1 MATWFDGVESILEV
15 AWDDSPFTAT
25 GSCTWT
31 EETGYLRGTPQVS
44 CRRGRTTELSDFA
57 PGTMSVTF
65 NNLTRRFDAS
75 NTSSPLAGKLLPMKQ
90 IRWRVVYG
98 GTTAYLFTG
107 LILGFPITYPGMT
120 DSTVTVNCVDR
131 TRLLEQAALPGSA
144 YAAEVLADS
153 PTGYWPMQDED
164 VTVLTDAVGFRDLPI
179 RTSAGVPTRVEA
191 SAPIGQTDA
200 WYTPTVSASNTYS
213 GWSTP
218 LAQTATIPAAIEMWY
233 TAGANAFVRSVALV
247 AVATDDV
254 IVVGPGHGTGRT
266 ILIGYSHGG
275 NQNSGGASVEFTIP
289 NFEVGRSYHVAVTVS
304 ATIISVYVDG
314 VLIGT
319 DTLVAGSRVIT
330 DATRSVYV
338 GMADASAISHVALYA
353 TAPSADRIKAHYL
366 AGELAF
372 GAGYGERTGTR
383 VDRIL
388 DAIGWPAAD
397 VDLSTGETFCG
408 TWLPDSGS
416 ALSALRELEDAEQG
430 LCFISGRGYL
440 VFRDR
445 QWQMTNTRSVN
456 AQVVFDDDG
465 TDVKYAAVSVDG
477 NHIDHI
483 RNQVTVT
490 YPGGS
495 VTVKDQT
502 SITAYG
508 PQSDSVNANPLPVGA
523 SFLARQLANFRL
535 RIRKDPATRVPAIEI
550 KPRADMATS
559 FAVATLEIGDR
570 VQVIRR
576 PNGAPDPISK
586 FCQVQGIEHQMSAD
600 DWTIRLY
607 LAPAPKSYTE
617 APYLIAGGSS
627 SASYVGVASGNL
639 VPY

>member
-1 MATWFDGVESILEV
+1 MATWFDGVTVFVEV
-15 AWDDSPFTAT
+15 AWDDAPFTAVD
-25 GSCTWT
+25 SCTWT
-31 EETGYLRGTPQVS
+31 DETAYVRDNPVLS
-44 CRRGRTTELSDFA
+44 SRRGRNTELTDFA

-75 NTSSPLAGKLLPMKQ
+75 NTAGDLYGKLLPMKQ
-90 IRWRVVYG
+90 IRWRVVYD

-107 LILGFPITYPGMT
+107 LILGFSITYPGNT
-120 DSTVTVNCVDR
+120 DSTVTVQCVDR
-131 TRLLEQAALPGSA
+131 TRLLEQAALPASA

-153 PTGYWPMQDED
+153 PTYYWPMQESDPAFIID
-164 VTVLTDAVGFRDLPI
+164 SGTNGRDLPVRPI
-179 RTSAGVPTRVEA
+179 TGNPTSVALSVPVAQTTGWY
-191 SAPIGQTDA
+191 SPGTFPGTINGWSDPIA
-200 WYTPTVSASNTYS
+200 NTVS
-213 GWSTP
+213 
-218 LAQTATIPAAIEMWY
+218 IPSAIEVW
-233 TAGANAFVRSVALV
+233 AGPGANAVASVVAFAVSSTDAFFVRFGH
-247 AVATDDV
+247 DV
-254 IVVGPGHGTGRT
+254 GTA
-266 ILIGYSHGG
+266 IKVYYSHGG
-275 NQNSGGASVEFTIP
+275 KRDSAGAGVSFNIP
-289 NFEVGRSYHVAVTVS
+289 DPDHAYHAVVTVDS
-304 ATIISVYVDG
+304 ATITVYVNG
-314 VLIGT
+314 VVVGT
-319 DTLVAGSRVIT
+319 DTLAAGSWSLIGG
-330 DATRSVYV
+330 TRSIGIYV
-338 GMADASAISHVALYA
+338 ADQSALSHVAAYG
-353 TAPSADRIKAHYL
+353 TAPSAQRIAVHNQ
-366 AGELAF
+366 AGRYPY
-372 GAGYGERTGTR
+372 GHPYGERTGTR
-383 VDRIL
+383 ADRIL
-388 DAIGWPAAD
+388 DAIAWPSAD
-397 VDLSTGETFCG
+397 TDLSTGETFCG
-408 TWLPDSGS
+408 DWLPDSGS
-416 ALSALRELEDAEQG
+416 ALAALRELEDAEQG

-440 VFRDR
+440 TFRDR

-465 TDVKYAAVSVDG
+465 TAVAYAAVSVDG

-490 YPGGS
+490 WPGGT
-495 VTVKDQT
+495 VTVKDAT

-508 PQSDSVNANPLPVGA
+508 SQSDSVNANPLPSTA

-576 PNGAPDPISK
+576 PNGATDPISK